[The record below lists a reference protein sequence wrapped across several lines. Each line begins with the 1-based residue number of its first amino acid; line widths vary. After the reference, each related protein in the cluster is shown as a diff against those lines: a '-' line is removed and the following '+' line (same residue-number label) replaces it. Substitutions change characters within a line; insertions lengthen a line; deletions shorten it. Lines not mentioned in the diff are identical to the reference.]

1 MELNELIVET
11 IKLLGI
17 ALSASFASGGVIMY
31 FIKKND
37 RVNELEKKVDRLC
50 EGIELSILDDKVIFK
65 ALRQG
70 HINGESE
77 AQEKKL
83 DDFIFRKSIE
93 LLHEGG
99 SHEKG

>member
-1 MELNELIVET
+1 
-11 IKLLGI
+11 
-17 ALSASFASGGVIMY
+17 MY
-31 FIKKND
+31 FIKKTD
-37 RVNELEKKVDRLC
+37 RVAELEKKIDRLC
-50 EGIELSILDDKVIFK
+50 EGMELTILDDKVIFK

-99 SHEKG
+99 NHNEKH

>member
-1 MELNELIVET
+1 MNEVILES

-17 ALSASFASGGVIMY
+17 ILSASFASGGVIMY
-31 FIKKND
+31 FIKKTD
-37 RVNELEKKVDRLC
+37 RVAELEKKIDRLC
-50 EGIELSILDDKVIFK
+50 EGMELTILDDKVIFK

-99 SHEKG
+99 NHNEKH